1 MNQEQVQLEEILK
14 SFRNQ
19 IAQKAQEVAILEAT
33 IAAFNTPTIPTTT
46 AVTDKPNVMGTQGI
60 KPTTNP

>member
-1 MNQEQVQLEEILK
+1 MDQEIVIEEILK
-14 SFRNQ
+14 SFREQ
-19 IAQKAQEVAILEAT
+19 LGKQAQEIAVLNAT

-46 AVTDKPNVMGTQGI
+46 AVTDKPNVIGTQGI